1 MNKRICHNCGTIIS
15 FNEKDVIESKD
26 KYDNGTV
33 IYNYNVKC
41 PKCGFFQCVSYT
53 YIGQDGIEHKT
64 L

>member
-15 FNEKDVIESKD
+15 FNESDVIESKD

-41 PKCGFFQCVSYT
+41 PKCGFFQCVINY
-53 YIGQDGIEHKT
+53 
-64 L
+64 